1 MSKLDDDVAALSGA
15 VTALTVI
22 VGDAIAA
29 LGNIVDTSSDEAAV
43 EAATS
48 AIAGLTVSLTA
59 ATPVAPT
66 EPPAAS

>member
-48 AIAGLTVSLTA
+48 AIAGLTASLTA